1 MANGMDWFRWY
12 HGSVTDPKFRLI
24 SHKSDQTVAVVVAV
38 WACLLEAA
46 SQAQQRGQLEGFDP
60 ESTDCLLELP
70 DGTTSQVL
78 AAMSQRGLISGTSIV
93 SWEKRQ
99 PKRER
104 PGDLS
109 TDRVRRHRQKMLE
122 LEPCNDTEHH
132 ETPREEE
139 SREEERRREEIHFRP
154 NFSQE
159 KVAGVSTHSSGFDA
173 FWAVYPRREGKIGA
187 AKAYAK
193 ALGVIS
199 RPDAAE
205 IITKAAWAYS
215 KASADQDRQ
224 FIALPTTWLNGGR
237 WEDQLTTTDSSKEA
251 ATKVMYP
258 VREIRE
264 SDFL

>member
-1 MANGMDWFRWY
+1 MANGMDWFRWH
-12 HGSVTDPKFRLI
+12 HGSVTDPKFKLI
-24 SHKSDQTVAVVVAV
+24 AHKSDQTVAVVVAV

-60 ESTDCLLELP
+60 ESTDCLLGLP

-78 AAMSQRGLISGTSIV
+78 EAMSQRGLISGTSIV

-104 PGDLS
+104 SGDLS
-109 TDRVRRHRQKMLE
+109 TDRVRRHRQTILE
-122 LEPCNDTEHH
+122 LEPCNATEHH

-139 SREEERRREEIHFRP
+139 RREEDRRREEIHFRP

-159 KVAGVSTHSSGFDA
+159 KAAGVSTHSAGFDA

-193 ALGVIS
+193 AIWVIS

-205 IITKAAWAYS
+205 IITKAALAYS

-224 FIALPTTWLNGGR
+224 FIARPTRWLNDGR
-237 WEDQLTTTDSSKEA
+237 WEDKLTTPDTSQRA
-251 ATKVMYP
+251 FTNGLYP